1 MFSLTRHLICLVLY
15 LYLFCICICIC
26 LVWHATLFVFL
37 AALSRFLRRVPG
49 QKQKKRE
56 NTSQSFGHNKIK
68 FTSCLVV
75 KLATYLYLF
84 LRGDCQDEN
93 RRKGQTQS
101 FGCTTFISIGSRTPK
116 LRHKSLVTIKKCTS
130 CRNTS
135 KYADLKIITD
145 CKVCVCL
152 NRYVQPD
159 HYPSHSLH
167 LQRLDDVAKTNF
179 NKKVLIRQKVTQK
192 PKTS

>member
-15 LYLFCICICIC
+15 LYLFCICICICIC

-75 KLATYLYLF
+75 KLATYLYLYF
-84 LRGDCQDEN
+84 SQGGQCQDRN
-93 RRKGQTQS
+93 RRKGKTHHKALVAIKSNSQVVQLLRWQLICICIVSQGRLPGWKQKKRANTKLWLYYIYFNWIKDIKNTSQS
-101 FGCTTFISIGSRTPK
+101 FGHNK
-116 LRHKSLVTIKKCTS
+116 NKCTS
-130 CRNTS
+130 CRNAS
-135 KYADLKIITD
+135 K
-145 CKVCVCL
+145 CL
-152 NRYVQPD
+152 
-159 HYPSHSLH
+159 
-167 LQRLDDVAKTNF
+167 A
-179 NKKVLIRQKVTQK
+179 
-192 PKTS
+192 